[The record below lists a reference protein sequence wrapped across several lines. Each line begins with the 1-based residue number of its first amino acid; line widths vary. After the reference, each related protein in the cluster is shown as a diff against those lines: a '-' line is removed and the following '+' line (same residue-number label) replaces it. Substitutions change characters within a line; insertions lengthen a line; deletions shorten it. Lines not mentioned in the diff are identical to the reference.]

1 MWPNLYW
8 FRFKHDKMELS
19 VSGFC
24 TFCLRGKIFLVC
36 ANDTHLEVQR
46 ILNQQNLL
54 PEIKFCS
61 NATLCLILKVRK
73 RDRLGQHRR
82 TELVLSRQKAVEA
95 ICWNVYDL
103 NWALSSFSRSWW
115 LHSYTQF
122 LKFWFLKRSWSRW
135 WCNKLL
141 KCCLVGQFSNYIHR
155 SYVDLHLVSIL
166 QIGCLLS
173 DLLSSPTWHRD
184 ALETPLNRKDSV

>member
-1 MWPNLYW
+1 MIRWKYQ
-8 FRFKHDKMELS
+8 F
-19 VSGFC
+19 GFC

-61 NATLCLILKVRK
+61 NATLCLILKVRE

-95 ICWNVYDL
+95 IC
-103 NWALSSFSRSWW
+103 
-115 LHSYTQF
+115 
-122 LKFWFLKRSWSRW
+122 
-135 WCNKLL
+135 
-141 KCCLVGQFSNYIHR
+141 
-155 SYVDLHLVSIL
+155 
-166 QIGCLLS
+166 
-173 DLLSSPTWHRD
+173 
-184 ALETPLNRKDSV
+184 